1 MTMKKPSKMQV
12 AIGRA
17 CVESIAYECDLKRLR
32 WRDKHLRVLREIH
45 RKKLGMAAT
54 ITEQSEK

>member
-1 MTMKKPSKMQV
+1 MKKPSKLQT

-17 CVESIAYECDLKRLR
+17 RVESIAYEDDLKRLR
-32 WRDKHLRVLREIH
+32 RRDKHLRILREIH